1 MPLLF
6 AVLVALVQG
15 LTSPPA
21 SAESGRAFVQEL
33 VTLTADDGAGVPA
46 ILTYPSGGIDTHSP
60 AMIYHHGAGGSP
72 VQALGAPR
80 FIAEPLAAR
89 GFTGLGILSRHSNR
103 HRNIPFEASALD
115 VKAAA
120 DWLSQTG
127 MSEIVLIGHSLGSVR
142 NARYWTDTRDPRIKA
157 MIHFA
162 PTRDMP
168 DWARDGLG
176 DERYAEV
183 VNRLSRMVVEGRGDE
198 YVFDTFETP
207 PPAPPGIE
215 RGLPH
220 TAATWLNWWG
230 PAADT
235 RNSELFAKLEMPLL
249 LVAGEADIYVS
260 NDYLASLKAAAVN
273 SPRVD
278 TIFYS
283 GGVDHIFMSDRD
295 RADQGA
301 KDWHEGIGIGAHRGS
316 DEQSGGLAVQSG
328 EGETLSGRDRAAQ
341 DAFDWLEDIG
351 LGPRPRVSTQVVDS
365 FSADGVEQSG
375 ILYRPAGGGRRSQV
389 AFVLL
394 HDYAGNAMSDSG
406 QWLSVRLAQA
416 GHVALAPRSRAA
428 GAASFSALFADVSQ
442 DIAGWVDY
450 LEGRG
455 FDRVILIGEGWGGI
469 GATFYKV
476 ATGDSRVMGIAYID
490 PTPDAP
496 DWARQG
502 LGSETYK
509 RLIAEAQ
516 GMVAAGNGE
525 RRMIFARGELPPPA
539 PAGITHDW
547 HQTAS
552 SFLSEWGPG
561 AQTVHTSQIRK
572 LRIPVLALAR
582 SGNNHVDLSDLQ
594 EFAEAAGGE
603 ADYAWYER
611 GALNATGELE
621 DRVSEDI
628 LEWSQAHFVD
638 GKRN

>member
-1 MPLLF
+1 MPFLF
-6 AVLVALVQG
+6 IVLAALVQG
-15 LTSPPA
+15 PTSPPA
-21 SAESGRAFVQEL
+21 SAESGRGFVQEL
-33 VTLTADDGAGVPA
+33 VTLTADDGVGVPA
-46 ILTYPSGGIDTHSP
+46 ILTYPSGGIGTRSP
-60 AMIYHHGAGGSP
+60 AVIYHHGAGGSP

-89 GFTGLGILSRHSNR
+89 GYTGLSILSRHSSG
-103 HRNIPFEASALD
+103 HRNIPFEDSALD

-120 DWLSQTG
+120 DRLSQMG
-127 MSEIVLIGHSLGSVR
+127 MSDIILVGHSLGSVR

-168 DWARDGLG
+168 DWAHDGLG

-183 VNRLSRMVVEGRGDE
+183 VNRLTQMVAEGRGDE
-198 YVFDTFETP
+198 YVFDTFELP

-220 TAATWLNWWG
+220 TAVTWLNWWG

-249 LVAGEADIYVS
+249 LVAGEADIFVS
-260 NDYLASLKAAAVN
+260 KDYLESLKVAAVK

-278 TIFYS
+278 TIFYG

-295 RADQGA
+295 RAAQGA
-301 KDWHEGIGIGAHRGS
+301 KAWHEGIGLGARPGP
-316 DEQSGGLAVQSG
+316 DEQTGGSAIEDG
-328 EGETLSGRDRAAQ
+328 DGKALSARDRAAQ
-341 DAFDWLEDIG
+341 DAFDWLGDIG
-351 LGPRPRVSTQVVDS
+351 LGLRPRVSTRIVDS

-375 ILYRPAGGGRRSQV
+375 ILYQPHGDGGSSKV

-406 QWLSVRLAQA
+406 QWLSIRLAQA
-416 GHVALAPRSRAA
+416 GHVALAPRGRAA
-428 GAASFSALFADVSQ
+428 GAASFGALFPDVSR
-442 DIAGWVDY
+442 DIAGWVNY

-455 FDRVILIGEGWGGI
+455 FERVILIGKGWGGV

-476 ATGDSRVMGIAYID
+476 ATGDSRVIGIAYID
-490 PTPDAP
+490 PSADAP
-496 DWARQG
+496 EWARRG
-502 LGSETYK
+502 LGSETYD
-509 RLIAEAQ
+509 RLVAEAQ
-516 GMVAAGNGE
+516 DIVAAGNGK
-525 RRMIFARGELPPPA
+525 RQMIYARGELPPPA
-539 PAGITHDW
+539 PAGISRLW

-552 SFLSEWGPG
+552 SFLSEWGPE
-561 AQTVHTSQIRK
+561 AETDHTAQIRK
-572 LRIPVLALAR
+572 LDIPVLALAR
-582 SGNNHVDLSDLQ
+582 SGNHYVDLLYLQ

-603 ADYAWYER
+603 ADYEWYED
-611 GALNATGELE
+611 GALDSPGELE

-628 LEWSQAHFVD
+628 LVWSQEHFDD
-638 GKRN
+638 GKTF